1 MQAAYRPLEGRQPA
15 SKRRDPFICDMPAP
29 MLKRHNRLSKA
40 ARSLYSTMRAL
51 ADGTTGELAI
61 RGNPLDWKCIAREA
75 EIGRD
80 QWQRGLQELTN
91 AGLVSKE
98 RERVE
103 HYKHGRK
110 RKVLGRAR
118 YFVHKQPKP
127 LKKPNILL
135 MPDSPTVEESGTQL
149 SSETPYCPVRG
160 VSTLSEERKGFERIR
175 TKSSSGSPPTPDD
188 DVQVNSLESKANPF
202 LPEEDRALLAQVR
215 KRLRERHEPLYRQF
229 LEQILD
235 DDFLMAAIELID
247 FRGED
252 QILNPLA
259 YFTTSIVEIFSA
271 ANPGDGDDDFSR
283 LVKQSQRRRKR
294 RQRYLGPLQPLSVE
308 SEERRQQFNRMVEG
322 RCTD

>member
-1 MQAAYRPLEGRQPA
+1 MQATYRPFEVRRPA
-15 SKRRDPFICDMPAP
+15 SNRSDAFVCDMPAP
-29 MLKRHNRLSKA
+29 MLKKNNKISKA
-40 ARSLYSTMRAL
+40 ARSLYATLRGL
-51 ADGTTGELAI
+51 ANGKTGELAI
-61 RGNPLDWKCIAREA
+61 RGNPLDWKFIARAA

-80 QWQRGLQELTN
+80 QWQRALRELI
-91 AGLVSKE
+91 VSGWVTKK

-103 HYKHGRK
+103 LYKHGRK
-110 RKVLGRAR
+110 RNVLGRAR

-135 MPDSPTVEESGTQL
+135 MPDSPTVEESGTQI

-175 TKSSSGSPPTPDD
+175 TKSSSGSPPTPGD
-188 DVQVNSLESKANPF
+188 DVQVNSLESMANPF

-259 YFTTSIVEIFSA
+259 YFTTSIVEILSA